1 MYQRELSARA
11 GGRHV
16 RRRKSRL
23 PFYAFVLAIIAFAL
37 AFAFPE
43 ERPDK
48 PSGQSLPVR
57 TLSGTEDP
65 VLPPVSQGVEPDI
78 PASGPEDSWML
89 TLVNPWNP
97 LPEDY
102 ACTLTSLSN
111 GHSVDE
117 RCYPDLQAML
127 DACREAGL
135 SPVICSSYRTQEKQ
149 EKLFQNKVE
158 RLIAQGYSRENAKTE
173 AAKTVALPGTS
184 EHQLG
189 LAVDIVDRS
198 NQNLDRT
205 QETTAVQQWLMAHSW
220 EYGFILRYPDE
231 KSETTGI
238 IYEPWHY
245 RYVGKEAAE
254 EIYRQGV
261 CLEEY
266 LDQAAG

>member
-1 MYQRELSARA
+1 
-11 GGRHV
+11 
-16 RRRKSRL
+16 
-23 PFYAFVLAIIAFAL
+23 
-37 AFAFPE
+37 
-43 ERPDK
+43 
-48 PSGQSLPVR
+48 
-57 TLSGTEDP
+57 
-65 VLPPVSQGVEPDI
+65 
-78 PASGPEDSWML
+78 ML

-135 SPVICSSYRTQEKQ
+135 SPVICSSYRTREKQ